1 MQELSDF
8 KMSSKILLTAVNKPL
23 NNPAKRSE
31 AECTSS
37 EDGLCVSKLL
47 RYRVLWY

>member
-1 MQELSDF
+1 MQDSSNF
-8 KMSSKILLTAVNKPL
+8 KISWKILLTAVNKPL
-23 NNPAKRSE
+23 NNPAKRPE